1 MNYFQATLRKKL
13 SKDFDIKNIAKLAS
27 INLSE
32 DEQKELDKDLSII
45 LEHVKALSDLKL
57 DTEQKEI
64 FIHPLE
70 KELELQEDKL
80 VESLTH
86 EEAIKE
92 VSEER
97 LDMVT
102 WARYI
107 LANPDFVSKLENN
120 KEILDMTNEMRE
132 KLY

>member
-1 MNYFQATLRKKL
+1 MNYFQDTLRKKL

-32 DEQKELDKDLSII
+32 DEQKELDNDLIII

-86 EEAIKE
+86 EEALSNAPK
-92 VSEER
+92 SK
-97 LDMVT
+97 DGK
-102 WARYI
+102 
-107 LANPDFVSKLENN
+107 FVVPPSME
-120 KEILDMTNEMRE
+120 
-132 KLY
+132 

>member
-1 MNYFQATLRKKL
+1 MNYFQDTLRKKL

-27 INLSE
+27 INLTE
-32 DEQKELDKDLSII
+32 DEQKELDNDLSII

-86 EEAIKE
+86 EEALSNAPK
-92 VSEER
+92 SK
-97 LDMVT
+97 DGK
-102 WARYI
+102 
-107 LANPDFVSKLENN
+107 FVVPPSME
-120 KEILDMTNEMRE
+120 
-132 KLY
+132 

>member
-1 MNYFQATLRKKL
+1 M
-13 SKDFDIKNIAKLAS
+13 SKDFDIQNIAKLAS

-32 DEQKELDKDLSII
+32 DEQKELDNDLSII

-86 EEAIKE
+86 EEALSNAPK
-92 VSEER
+92 SK
-97 LDMVT
+97 DGK
-102 WARYI
+102 
-107 LANPDFVSKLENN
+107 FVVPPSME
-120 KEILDMTNEMRE
+120 
-132 KLY
+132 